1 MIAARRIVFDA
12 GLYDPII
19 HAVAGCLV
27 DAVQRRPSHVPAVL
41 DCGCGEGTYL
51 AAAVAALRVADH
63 TNNDHAN
70 NGREDGSWGDGS
82 WGDGGWGIDISKPAV
97 RLAAR
102 RHRDLRFAVAS
113 TYALPFDDHCFDV
126 VLSVFSPRPFNEM
139 MRVLAPGGTAVVVTP
154 GPDHMREFKSVI
166 YDDPRRHHEPTDNHT
181 DRWPIDP
188 NSVIPITF
196 TVSLDDP
203 GSRMALL
210 EMTPFWWSAPPV
222 DRAAIAESVS
232 AVTVDMRIC
241 VYERSE

>member
-19 HAVAGCLV
+19 HAVAACVV

-51 AAAVAALRVADH
+51 AAAVAALRVADPG
-63 TNNDHAN
+63 NDS
-70 NGREDGSWGDGS
+70 GRDGRRKD
-82 WGDGGWGIDISKPAV
+82 GWGIDMSKPAV

-113 TYALPFDDHCFDV
+113 TYALPFGDECFDV
-126 VLSVFSPRPFNEM
+126 ALSVFSPRPFTEM
-139 MRVLAPGGTAVVVTP
+139 MRVLVPDGTAVVVTP
-154 GPDHMREFKSVI
+154 GPDHMREFKSMI
-166 YDDPRRHHEPTDNHT
+166 YDDPRRHHEPTEDNA

-188 NSVIPITF
+188 VSVIPITF
-196 TVSLDDP
+196 DVSLDDP
-203 GSRMALL
+203 WSRLALL
-210 EMTPFWWSAPPV
+210 EMTPFWWSAPPA

-232 AVTVDMRIC
+232 AVTVDMRIS
-241 VYERSE
+241 VYERPG